1 MIVDPKLVEAFDRD
15 GYCIVPGALP
25 PAKVRELLD
34 VVDRHKDRLAKSEHK
49 REVFGLDVRPIVT
62 EDPAFMTLL
71 EWPATFPLAVRC
83 LKHYSLQLNTSHLI
97 MVPPSPSVSEASAE
111 ARLSRAGAG
120 VTGGDQA
127 KNVKTN
133 IGWHQDGGSPGP
145 TVDGVRAMFS
155 LKIGYFL
162 TDLLEPDMGQLM
174 VVPGSHRFANGLTY
188 RDGATEPEGAIQLKV
203 RAGDAV
209 LFQNPLYHGGAPN
222 RSQQTRIVL
231 YYGYSYRWLK
241 PIDYETLPP
250 ELLASASPIGRQLLG
265 ARSSH
270 LGWYIPT
277 EQDTP
282 LKAQYREWFG
292 ETWIH

>member
-1 MIVDPKLVEAFDRD
+1 MMVDPALVEAFDRD

-25 PAKVRELLD
+25 PAKVAELLA
-34 VVDRHKDRLAKSEHK
+34 VVDRHRDRLAQSAHK
-49 REVFGLDVRPIVT
+49 RDVFGLDVRPIVT
-62 EDPAFMTLL
+62 EDPAFLTLL

-83 LKHYSLQLNTSHLI
+83 LKHYSIQLNTSHLI
-97 MVPPSPSVSEASAE
+97 MVPPRPAPRPGTAGP
-111 ARLSRAGAG
+111 GAG
-120 VTGGDQA
+120 E
-127 KNVKTN
+127 TN

-145 TVDGVRAMFS
+145 RVDGVRAMFS

-174 VVPGSHRFANGLTY
+174 VVPGSHRFANGLVFKEGATQP
-188 RDGATEPEGAIQLKV
+188 DGALQLKV

-209 LFQNPLYHGGAPN
+209 LFQNPLYHGSAPN
-222 RSQQTRIVL
+222 RSNQTRVVL

-241 PIDYETLPP
+241 PIDYETMPA
-250 ELLASASPIGRQLLG
+250 ELLASQGPIGRQLLG

-277 EQDTP
+277 DADTP
-282 LKAQYREWFG
+282 LKAKYEEWFG
-292 ETWIH
+292 QTWIS